1 MAYQTISRRGTAL
14 PDSDVAE
21 NTKQVQAV
29 SRAWVLSAFGA
40 ANATQV
46 SNTAIAIFING
57 SLQRIAASS
66 GTANAITGTVAA
78 TTTAAYII
86 TYSEG
91 GTLSNVMTAT
101 FTTLT
106 GYTAPTIPASQT
118 ALCIIL
124 VAATATAFNGGTN
137 SFGDAAYTVSLYNFV
152 GPAGIALS
160 TEYFTTTPG

>member
-1 MAYQTISRRGTAL
+1 MAYQTIVRRGTAL
-14 PDSDVAE
+14 PDSDQAE
-21 NTKQVQAV
+21 CNKQVQAV

-40 ANATQV
+40 ANATQI

-57 SLQRIAASS
+57 SLNRIVASA
-66 GTANAITGTVAA
+66 GTANAIVGTV
-78 TTTAAYII
+78 TTNTTAAYVI

-106 GYTAPTIPASQT
+106 GYTAPTIPATQT
-118 ALCIIL
+118 PLAIIL

-160 TEYFTTTPG
+160 TENFSTVPG

>member
-1 MAYQTISRRGTAL
+1 MAYQTIVRRGTAL
-14 PDSDVAE
+14 PDSDQAE
-21 NTKQVQAV
+21 CNKQIQTF
-29 SRAWVLSAFGA
+29 SKAWVLSAYGA
-40 ANATQV
+40 ANATQI

-57 SLQRIAASS
+57 SLQRIAASA
-66 GTANAITGTVAA
+66 GTANAIVGTV
-78 TTTAAYII
+78 
-86 TYSEG
+86 
-91 GTLSNVMTAT
+91 TLSNVMTAT

-118 ALCIIL
+118 AMCIIL

-160 TEYFTTTPG
+160 TENFTTVPG